1 MIYSQDGLGL
11 GHLRRTSNIARAV
24 LERAPDCAVLVVS
37 DSPVSPFF
45 SSLSGTD
52 HLKLP
57 TIIKKGEVWHN
68 RLPLTLHETLH
79 LRSRLILEAFEHFRP
94 DAVLVD
100 HLPVGALGELV
111 PLIDRATEGQ
121 SKLFFGLRD
130 VMDAPEVVSRLWSE
144 VDAYT
149 YLERYDAVLT
159 YGCRHLHD
167 VASTYGV
174 SSHAHTIFQCN
185 YVVSPPVGRVEPGAP
200 DRQLVVALGG
210 GGCDAFPLAAAFVD
224 ALPLV
229 QQEAAVRGMVF
240 PGPTMP
246 VADRRL
252 LLQRA
257 THRGVEVRSGYED
270 PRPWLSRAAAV
281 VTMAGYNSLCESLR
295 EAKKILTVPRAGPS
309 HEQRIR
315 SRLFED
321 RHLVAALAPE
331 TLTPA
336 RLASELLVL
345 LANDRLP
352 EQTAIPPMNGAQRAA
367 ALLVGGSETSLA
379 PSSPTRRR
387 RAPRHSSG
395 RLRLGVSD

>member
-1 MIYSQDGLGL
+1 MRRLMIYSQDGLGL

-57 TIIKKGEVWHN
+57 TIIKEGEVWHN

-100 HLPVGALGELV
+100 HLPV
-111 PLIDRATEGQ
+111 
-121 SKLFFGLRD
+121 
-130 VMDAPEVVSRLWSE
+130 MDAPEVVSRLWSE

-159 YGCRHLHD
+159 YGCRDLHD

-246 VADRRL
+246 VADRRV

-257 THRGVEVRSGYED
+257 AQRGVEVRSGYED
-270 PRPWLSRAAAV
+270 PRPWLSRAGAV

-331 TLTPA
+331 TLTPE
-336 RLASELLVL
+336 RLASELLQL

-367 ALLVGGSETSLA
+367 ALLVGDSETSHA
-379 PSSPTRRR
+379 PSSPTSRR
-387 RAPRHSSG
+387 RAPRYSSW
-395 RLRLGVSD
+395 RLPLGVSD